1 MKSPKKSGFNPTKAM
16 AEIIEGNANLLS
28 VTDNNLNGGNGV
40 SSGAAGYLGLTSS
53 ASFDNFSSS
62 KKKKNQPFFKRIC
75 ALCNLQFP
83 KHAITSFVL
92 YKHVIRLRRHWD
104 PSLVSDKV

>member
-1 MKSPKKSGFNPTKAM
+1 M
-16 AEIIEGNANLLS
+16 AEIIEGNAKLS
-28 VTDNNLNGGNGV
+28 SVSSDNNLNGGNGV
-40 SSGAAGYLGLTSS
+40 SSGAAAGYLGLTSS
-53 ASFDNFSSS
+53 ASFDNLSSS

-83 KHAITSFVL
+83 KHAVTSFVL

-104 PSLVSDKV
+104 PSLVSDKVLIK